1 MKRGGQLV
9 AAVAGLAAAI
19 PVYYLTDAAARALR
33 GGTVAFAP
41 APSALAYVAGVAV
54 LVRVLT
60 VWPVAAL
67 ACGVPLTAAG
77 VLFALD
83 LDAAVEL
90 AATLPWARA
99 GGLPWTAGP
108 APWAEPGEPP
118 GTLAGMT
125 GLYALTGAFLVL
137 SALLPARR
145 RPLLGG

>member
-1 MKRGGQLV
+1 MRRGGHAL

-41 APSALAYVAGVAV
+41 APAALAYVAGVAV
-54 LVRVLT
+54 LIRVLT

-77 VLFALD
+77 ALFALD
-83 LDAAVEL
+83 LDAAVGV
-90 AATLPWARA
+90 AATLPWVRA
-99 GGLPWTAGP
+99 GGLPWTTGP
-108 APWAEPGEPP
+108 VPWAAPGEPP

-145 RPLLGG
+145 RSVLGG